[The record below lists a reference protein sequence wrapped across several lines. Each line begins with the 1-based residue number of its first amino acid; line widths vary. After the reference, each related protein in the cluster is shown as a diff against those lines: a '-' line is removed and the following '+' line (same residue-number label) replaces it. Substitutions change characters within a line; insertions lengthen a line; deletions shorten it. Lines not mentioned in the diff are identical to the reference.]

1 MQLLTVYTREEF
13 IYNEDLRLSLIQDKL
28 SENKCHLECKRN
40 GYILFENYFD
50 SSIYRI
56 NDILPIA
63 ETQLK
68 SFGVAPKL
76 QYSVKKFTYLLHPS
90 KPFYSVEFVVSGD
103 RNVCAVTYSINNS
116 HHNKSTYFNCNFDDF
131 IMVRRCI
138 DMLFQAVYQSR
149 NIESKKNKK

>member
-1 MQLLTVYTREEF
+1 MQLLTVYTREDF
-13 IYNEDLRLSLIQDKL
+13 IYDEDLRLSLIQDKL

-40 GYILFENYFD
+40 GYILFENHFD
-50 SSIYRI
+50 SSIYRMS
-56 NDILPIA
+56 DVLPIA

-116 HHNKSTYFNCNFDDF
+116 HHNKSTYFACNYYD
-131 IMVRRCI
+131 ILMVRNCI
-138 DMLFQAVYQSR
+138 DSLFQLVYQWR
-149 NIESKKNKK
+149 NVKVKDKK